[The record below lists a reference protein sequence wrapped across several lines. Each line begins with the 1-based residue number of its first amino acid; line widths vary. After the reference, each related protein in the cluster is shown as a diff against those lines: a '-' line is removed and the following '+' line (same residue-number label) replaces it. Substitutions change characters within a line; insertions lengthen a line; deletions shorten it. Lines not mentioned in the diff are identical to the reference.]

1 METRTV
7 LKGSLSS
14 CLQEVLIPGSQFWD
28 ASKTLR
34 TLLEEGYFR
43 EKLNANSGEMLP
55 QVLKDT
61 TSESDSIGLTPGE
74 KSELALSALGG
85 CVFYL
90 KNALLIRSFYQW
102 LTLKNVFLW
111 ILT

>member
-1 METRTV
+1 M
-7 LKGSLSS
+7 SS
-14 CLQEVLIPGSQFWD
+14 SLQEGLIPGSQFWD

-43 EKLNANSGEMLP
+43 EKLSDDIGVMLP
-55 QVLKDT
+55 QVLKGM

-85 CVFYL
+85 CIFYL
-90 KNALLIRSFYQW
+90 KKMPY
-102 LTLKNVFLW
+102 
-111 ILT
+111 